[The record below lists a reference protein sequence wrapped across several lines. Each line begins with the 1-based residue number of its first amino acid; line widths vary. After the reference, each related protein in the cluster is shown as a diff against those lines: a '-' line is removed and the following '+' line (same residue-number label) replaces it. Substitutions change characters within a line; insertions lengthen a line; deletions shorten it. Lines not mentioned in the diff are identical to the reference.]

1 MEYTSKAEVQDAH
14 NTLWATFAAGHTK
27 ELAWRRWQLKQLWWL
42 VDENQDALLEALR
55 ADLGR
60 HDFESHHTDLAALR
74 RDLLRTLACLPRW
87 AADTRVPAAGGGGA
101 PGWVLATAGRARV
114 RHEPLGVALIIG
126 AWNFPLLLLLQ
137 PLVAALAAG
146 NCVVLK
152 PSELAPACQRLL
164 QELVPLYMDGSAVR
178 VVTGG
183 ARETAELLTLRFAH
197 IFFTGSAA
205 VARHVATAAAKH
217 LTPTVLEL
225 GGQAPAVVSAR
236 ADLALAAKRVAYAKF
251 LNAGQ
256 ICLSVNHVLVDPA
269 VHDEFV
275 RLLAESFDR
284 FLPARSQAIV
294 RIVNER
300 HWDRIAG
307 LLDRTAGTVAYGGQR
322 DRAERFIQPCIVT
335 GVQLDGIPPPPPR
348 SAVCA

>member
-1 MEYTSKAEVQDAH
+1 MQYTSTAEVLDTH
-14 NTLWATFAAGHTK
+14 STLWATFATGRTK
-27 ELAWRRWQLKQLWWL
+27 ELAWRLWQLKQLWWL
-42 VDENQDALLEALR
+42 VDENQDALLAALR

-60 HDFESHHTDLAALR
+60 HDFESHATDLSALR
-74 RDLLRTLACLPRW
+74 RDLLNTLANLPRW
-87 AADTRVPAAGGGGA
+87 AADERVPAGGGGT
-101 PGWVLATAGRARV
+101 PGWLLATTGHAHV
-114 RHEPLGVALIIG
+114 RREPLGVALIIG
-126 AWNFPLLLLLQ
+126 AWNFPVLLVLQ

-152 PSELAPACQRLL
+152 PSELAPACQQLL
-164 QELVPLYMDGSAVR
+164 QELVPRYMDAAAVR

-197 IFFTGSAA
+197 IFFTGSTA
-205 VARHVATAAAKH
+205 VARHIAAAAAKH

-225 GGQAPAVVSAR
+225 GGQAPAVVSAC
-236 ADLALAAKRVAYAKF
+236 ADVSLAAKRVAYAKF
-251 LNAGQ
+251 MNAGQ

-275 RLLAESFDR
+275 RLLAEWFDR

-300 HWDRIAG
+300 HWDRVAS
-307 LLDRTAGTVAYGGQR
+307 LLDRTAGTVVYGGHR
-322 DRAERFIQPCIVT
+322 DRAQRFIQPCIVT
-335 GVQLDGIPPPPPR
+335 GVQLDGIYPSTLFPL
-348 SAVCA
+348 CA